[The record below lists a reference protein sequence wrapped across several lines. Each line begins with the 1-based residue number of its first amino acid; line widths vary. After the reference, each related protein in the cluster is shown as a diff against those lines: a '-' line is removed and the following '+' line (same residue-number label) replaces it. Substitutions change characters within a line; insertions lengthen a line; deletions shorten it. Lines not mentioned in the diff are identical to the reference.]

1 MNLLKT
7 KIFLILKQFIDNE
20 ENFLLI
26 KHDIK
31 KNYFRK
37 DIDFLVNKNCD
48 IVSFL
53 EKNKFDFNLKITEKK
68 DGYHLDFYI
77 FSLFLFRLD
86 LVMKLKRN
94 KFFEFK
100 PNFYNEIFDNKKIE
114 KTTKDIFF
122 GNYYTPDINF
132 EVLIRLSEL
141 INNPEKIHHKEYLK
155 NNYSVLQTV
164 EYNKHL
170 EIYNLE
176 NLKEFIKNI

>member
-7 KIFLILKQFIDNE
+7 KIFLILKQYIDNQ

-37 DIDFLVNKNCD
+37 DIDFLVNQNYD
-48 IVSFL
+48 IASFL
-53 EKNKFDFNLKITEKK
+53 EKNNFDYNLKITEKEN
-68 DGYHLDFYI
+68 GYHLDYYI
-77 FSLFLFRLD
+77 FSLFIFRLD
-86 LVMKLKRN
+86 LVMKLKKN
-94 KFFEFK
+94 KLFDFNS
-100 PNFYNEIFDNKKIE
+100 NFYIEIFDNKKID

-122 GNYYTPDINF
+122 ENYCLPDINF

-141 INNPEKIHHKEYLK
+141 INNPEKIHHREYLK

-164 EYNKHL
+164 EYNKYL

-176 NLKEFIKNI
+176 NLIEFIKNI